1 MFFSYLE
8 KIRNSSPQKKK
19 IFSFGL
25 ALFIT
30 GFIFIIWLKF
40 WLPVDMEKIKN
51 SGKTFKDEPSITVF
65 FDSLI
70 RRVFREGEPFFQV
83 QNSKCKMQNEGFV
96 IIYVG

>member
-51 SGKTFKDEPSITVF
+51 SGKTFKDEPSITSF
-65 FDSLI
+65 FTNSFKDIYSQI
-70 RRVFREGEPFFQV
+70 NDIKKTNFSSTVKYSSQGE
-83 QNSKCKMQNEGFV
+83 N
-96 IIYVG
+96 